1 MKRRQL
7 ATSVASEPEV
17 QEWIRNYVMER
28 RVQLNHHNDGVADY
42 ALHLLFTN
50 DVDPMVA
57 KYWDKTR
64 LMKALFEYVSKL
76 DGYDWNPQR
85 SHRGN
90 TMSDRRFLVSE
101 DGVQKPYIQ
110 IVSDSDSAND
120 DEINPTDF
128 LSKLKES
135 I

>member
-1 MKRRQL
+1 
-7 ATSVASEPEV
+7 
-17 QEWIRNYVMER
+17 
-28 RVQLNHHNDGVADY
+28 
-42 ALHLLFTN
+42 
-50 DVDPMVA
+50 MVA

-120 DEINPTDF
+120 DGFDPVDF
-128 LSKLKES
+128 FSNLKDS